1 MILIIIVA
9 THTTASA
16 TANSYAQVYEDD
28 SPSSGYVAPPSPS
41 LAAVDLLPPS
51 NLIHGPYGAYDPL
64 LDVPNTY
71 SLIERMEFDG
81 LVIIQS
87 TSTDLRN
94 MIEVVVASG
103 GIFQDF
109 YPDHAAIFSIMQG
122 PEGISTIESLSME
135 QSIRWVEPLPTSWR
149 IDPSLVDGQRALLDI
164 DVHLTRDIEPAELKS
179 MEESLLQFTYSPG
192 SEIRCEDRLCQA
204 KSIDSLVIARLLIDG
219 RVMHI
224 SKGASIVS
232 HDADSRS
239 IMGLSPISPAP
250 PLDYD
255 GSGEIVS
262 ITDTGIDEDHPSIE
276 DNIRAVYNQF
286 GPDNSASD
294 TNSGHGTH
302 VTGII
307 VGNASDDNQ
316 TLGIA
321 PAAEV
326 NFYQIEYDTSG
337 LLARWGTIYL
347 SLIHI

>member
-1 MILIIIVA
+1 M
-9 THTTASA
+9 
-16 TANSYAQVYEDD
+16 
-28 SPSSGYVAPPSPS
+28 
-41 LAAVDLLPPS
+41 
-51 NLIHGPYGAYDPL
+51 
-64 LDVPNTY
+64 
-71 SLIERMEFDG
+71 
-81 LVIIQS
+81 
-87 TSTDLRN
+87 
-94 MIEVVVASG
+94 
-103 GIFQDF
+103 
-109 YPDHAAIFSIMQG
+109 
-122 PEGISTIESLSME
+122 
-135 QSIRWVEPLPTSWR
+135 
-149 IDPSLVDGQRALLDI
+149 
-164 DVHLTRDIEPAELKS
+164 
-179 MEESLLQFTYSPG
+179 
-192 SEIRCEDRLCQA
+192 
-204 KSIDSLVIARLLIDG
+204 IARLLIDG

-239 IMGLSPISPAP
+239 IMGLSPISPLP
-250 PLDYD
+250 LLDYD

-337 LLARWGTIYL
+337 LLARWGTIYSMFFHSL
-347 SLIHI
+347 NNQARTHSNAWGKRESTGRIHHGLKFSGLIHCRSAIVSSSLRIW

>member
-28 SPSSGYVAPPSPS
+28 SSSSGYVAPPSPS

-149 IDPSLVDGQRALLDI
+149 IDPSLLD
-164 DVHLTRDIEPAELKS
+164 
-179 MEESLLQFTYSPG
+179 
-192 SEIRCEDRLCQA
+192 
-204 KSIDSLVIARLLIDG
+204 
-219 RVMHI
+219 
-224 SKGASIVS
+224 
-232 HDADSRS
+232 
-239 IMGLSPISPAP
+239 
-250 PLDYD
+250 
-255 GSGEIVS
+255 
-262 ITDTGIDEDHPSIE
+262 
-276 DNIRAVYNQF
+276 
-286 GPDNSASD
+286 
-294 TNSGHGTH
+294 
-302 VTGII
+302 
-307 VGNASDDNQ
+307 
-316 TLGIA
+316 
-321 PAAEV
+321 
-326 NFYQIEYDTSG
+326 
-337 LLARWGTIYL
+337 L